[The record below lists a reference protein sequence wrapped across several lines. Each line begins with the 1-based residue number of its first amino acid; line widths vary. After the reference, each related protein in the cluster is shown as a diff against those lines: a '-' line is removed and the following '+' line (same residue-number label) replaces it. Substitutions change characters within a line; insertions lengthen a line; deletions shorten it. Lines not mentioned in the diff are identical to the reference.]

1 MINKRKNI
9 RQIIQQSARSDLV
22 RNDLDSSSRLR
33 LRPVVTNL
41 SFGGMGLLF
50 LPSLG
55 QDEIKELHNGDA
67 NLHVEMNLPPSTRTI
82 GVTGKVRWFRQ
93 KAYQGNYLTFMGIE
107 FINKS
112 TELYREIDRFLKSP
126 APTSELFK
134 NKRSFPRIH
143 SDIKAEFELPGIK
156 RFHFFRKK
164 NIAEIFNISAQGA
177 QLNCLS
183 RLSEKE
189 RNILNTPGTVFPL
202 KFYLPTASKW
212 LHLACR
218 PVHCA
223 VAEKNGKELT
233 VIGLKFVQL
242 SEQDQIHL
250 IEYVCIR
257 KNVYLKKEIEKM
269 GTQAA

>member
-22 RNDLDSSSRLR
+22 RADLDSSSRLR

-50 LPSLG
+50 LPSMD
-55 QDEIKELHNGDA
+55 QEEIKELHNGDA
-67 NLHVEMNLPPSTRTI
+67 NLHVEMNLPPSTRML

-93 KAYQGNYLTFMGIE
+93 RSYQGNHLTFMGIE
-107 FINKS
+107 FVNKS

-126 APTSELFK
+126 SPTSELYK

-143 SDIKAEFELPGIK
+143 SDLKGEFEIPGIK
-156 RFHFFRKK
+156 RFNFFRKR
-164 NIAEIFNISAQGA
+164 NAVEIFNISAQGA
-177 QLNCLS
+177 MLNCLS
-183 RLSEKE
+183 SLSEKE
-189 RNILNTPGTVFPL
+189 RNILKAGTLIPL
-202 KFYLPTASKW
+202 KFFLPSAAKW
-212 LHLACR
+212 LHLGCR
-218 PVHCA
+218 PVHCS
-223 VAEKNGKELT
+223 VSEKNGKEIT

-257 KNVYLKKEIEKM
+257 KNVFLKKEIEKM
-269 GTQAA
+269 GSHAA